1 MQWSGIN
8 SPNNQNAV
16 VHNKPVKYWR
26 CQREEA
32 MPIPNPLASWPFC
45 KSEPLSRRKSSCVG
59 KRLQQER
66 QKDKLSGEI
75 LPVYLASAISLWEA
89 CSSAAGG

>member
-1 MQWSGIN
+1 
-8 SPNNQNAV
+8 
-16 VHNKPVKYWR
+16 
-26 CQREEA
+26 
-32 MPIPNPLASWPFC
+32 
-45 KSEPLSRRKSSCVG
+45 VG